1 MRESMPGE
9 TTGVSTPS
17 LVLDVIRT
25 RGPISRIELA
35 AATGLTPATMTNA
48 VRHLIDQRLVMSVG
62 HSESTGGKRREL
74 LDVNPTTRYGLGVQL
89 GPESVQVVVANL
101 WGAVVGRIG
110 VAGAADAD
118 PNDIVTS
125 VTSAVTELLTA
136 TSLGDGLVEGLC
148 VAVPGPHDDAGAIVD
163 TPGLATL
170 EGFPLRSA
178 LEAATGLDVRL
189 ESAALLSAAGE
200 VWTGA
205 AAESRALAVIHLDG
219 ELGAGIVVD
228 GRLVRGSRGR
238 AGDIRHLPIDPAGPL
253 CRCGQRG
260 CLAVVGA
267 TDAIVKRYHDEAG
280 TRLTADRIAA
290 RAGTDPRAARAIDD
304 AVAAFSRGVVAFAD
318 VLDLDRLVLSGRGYG
333 RLLDRYLDGV
343 RDHARAL
350 GRTNLVVAVSA
361 NQRDAGAV
369 AAAGSVLR
377 DHVDAR

>member
-1 MRESMPGE
+1 MPGE

-110 VAGAADAD
+110 VAGTAGAA
-118 PNDIVTS
+118 PHDIVAS
-125 VTSAVTELLTA
+125 VTSAVTELLAA

-148 VAVPGPHDDAGAIVD
+148 VAVPGPRDDTGAIID
-163 TPGLATL
+163 TPSLAAL

-178 LEAATGLDVRL
+178 LEDATGLDVRL

-205 AAESRALAVIHLDG
+205 AADSRALAVIHLDG
-219 ELGAGIVVD
+219 ELGAGIAVD

-238 AGDIRHLPIDPAGPL
+238 AGDIRHLPIDPAGPV

-260 CLAVVGA
+260 CLAVTG
-267 TDAIVKRYHDEAG
+267 TPEAIAKRYHDETGTSVTAG
-280 TRLTADRIAA
+280 RIAA
-290 RAGTDPRAARAIDD
+290 RAATDPRAARVIDD
-304 AVAAFSRGVVAFAD
+304 AVGAFGRGVVALAD

-343 RDHARAL
+343 RDHALAG
-350 GRTNLVVAVSA
+350 GRTDLTVAVSA

-369 AAAGSVLR
+369 AAAGAVLR

>member
-1 MRESMPGE
+1 MPGE
-9 TTGVSTPS
+9 MSGASTPS

-35 AATGLTPATMTNA
+35 AVTGLTPATMTNA
-48 VRHLIDQRLVMSVG
+48 VRHLIDQRLIMSVG

-110 VAGAADAD
+110 VAGTAGAT
-118 PNDIVTS
+118 PEDIVRS
-125 VTSAVTELLTA
+125 VTSAVTELLSA
-136 TSLGDGLVEGLC
+136 TSLGDGLIEGLC
-148 VAVPGPHDDAGAIVD
+148 VAVPGPHDETGAIVD
-163 TPGLATL
+163 TSSLAAL
-170 EGFPLRSA
+170 EGFPLGPT
-178 LEAATGLDVRL
+178 LEAATGLPVRL

-205 AAESRALAVIHLDG
+205 AADSRALAVVHLDG
-219 ELGAGIVVD
+219 ELGAGLAVD

-238 AGDIRHLPIDPAGPL
+238 AGDIRHLPVDPAGPL

-260 CLAVVGA
+260 CLAVMG
-267 TDAIVKRYHDEAG
+267 TPDAIAKRFHDDTG
-280 TRLTADRIAA
+280 TSLTAGRIAA
-290 RAGTDPRAARAIDD
+290 RAGTDPRAARAVDE
-304 AVAAFSRGVVAFAD
+304 AVTAFSRGVVAFAD
-318 VLDLDRLVLSGRGYG
+318 ALDLDRLVLSGRGYG

-343 RDHARAL
+343 RDHAHAL
-350 GRTNLVVAVSA
+350 GRTHLAVAVSA

-369 AAAGSVLR
+369 GAAGAVLR
-377 DHVDAR
+377 AHVDAH

>member
-1 MRESMPGE
+1 MPGE
-9 TTGVSTPS
+9 MSGASTPS

-35 AATGLTPATMTNA
+35 AVTGLTPATMTNA
-48 VRHLIDQRLVMSVG
+48 VRHLIDQRLIMSVG

-110 VAGAADAD
+110 VAGTAGAT
-118 PNDIVTS
+118 PGDIVRS
-125 VTSAVTELLTA
+125 VTSAVTELLSA
-136 TSLGDGLVEGLC
+136 TSLGDGLIEGLC
-148 VAVPGPHDDAGAIVD
+148 VAVPGPHDETGTIVD
-163 TPGLATL
+163 TSSLAAL
-170 EGFPLRSA
+170 EGFPLGPT
-178 LEAATGLDVRL
+178 LEAATGLPVRL

-205 AAESRALAVIHLDG
+205 AADSRALAVVHLDG
-219 ELGAGIVVD
+219 ELGAGLAVD

-238 AGDIRHLPIDPAGPL
+238 AGDIRHLPVDPAGPL

-260 CLAVVGA
+260 CLVVMG
-267 TDAIVKRYHDEAG
+267 TPDAIAKRFHDDTG
-280 TRLTADRIAA
+280 TSLTAGRVAA
-290 RAGTDPRAARAIDD
+290 RAGTDPRAARAVDE
-304 AVAAFSRGVVAFAD
+304 AVTAFSRGVVAFAD
-318 VLDLDRLVLSGRGYG
+318 ALDLDRLVLSGRGYG

-350 GRTNLVVAVSA
+350 GRTHLSVAVSA

-369 AAAGSVLR
+369 GAAGAVLR
-377 DHVDAR
+377 AHVDAH